1 MVIFGLA
8 LAYVGLSLV
17 FSLMK
22 TQDEKYKKQVEERR
36 RKDELINA
44 LKTYGTGKH

>member
-1 MVIFGLA
+1 MIILGLA
-8 LAYVGLSLV
+8 LGYVGISLV

-22 TQDEKYKKQVEERR
+22 TQDEKHRKQAEERR
-36 RKDELINA
+36 RKDDLIDA